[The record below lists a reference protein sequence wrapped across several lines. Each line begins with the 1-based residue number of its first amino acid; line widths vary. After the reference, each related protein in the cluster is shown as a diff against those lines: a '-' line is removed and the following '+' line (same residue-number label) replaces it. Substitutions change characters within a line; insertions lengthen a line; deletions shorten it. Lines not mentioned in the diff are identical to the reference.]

1 MWCYAFDVTLF
12 WLWLNLDFVLPKYLD
27 SGDFNTV
34 ASEVV
39 TKYFGLQG
47 LETATIPLS
56 SSDLPSSVFHSA
68 VLSIFMG
75 FPLFTFNKTPGQWSM
90 YS

>member
-1 MWCYAFDVTLF
+1 MWCYASDVTLF
-12 WLWLNLDFVLPKYLD
+12 WLWLNLDFVLPKWLHF
-27 SGDFNTV
+27 GDFNTA

-39 TKYFGLQG
+39 TKHFGPQG
-47 LETATIPLS
+47 LETATIPPNS
-56 SSDLPSSVFHSA
+56 YDLPSSAFHFA

-75 FPLFTFNKTPGQWSM
+75 FPLFTSNKTPGQWSM